1 MSHYVEASANHNGVG
16 NLAVHVCLTS
26 FFGSKSTMQLSYLS
40 CSFWILNLIFLDL
53 DFLTWIQ
60 WEISILEFLDSVG
73 VLDLVGVSG
82 VLDSVGVS
90 GVLDSVGDIT
100 WLIIVYIL

>member
-1 MSHYVEASANHNGVG
+1 
-16 NLAVHVCLTS
+16 
-26 FFGSKSTMQLSYLS
+26 
-40 CSFWILNLIFLDL
+40 
-53 DFLTWIQ
+53 
-60 WEISILEFLDSVG
+60 LEFLDSVG